1 MIIHEHNGEFY
12 KSTIV
17 PLEGSENNLKG
28 LEQSFLRF
36 PTSTTPAK
44 NFIYQGTKV
53 AGNRN
58 ELKNL
63 FDIKI
68 LQGNSFYKF
77 NGPYSRAYFWKD
89 IPLNMKYSIIK
100 LFEYGIKY
108 PVLTEILA
116 TYFGYQLKS
125 DSMIDLSHMFSDIK
139 DIEDIKRIM
148 QLRESKRKKDLIT
161 DISEE
166 FALILYQL
174 NSVISLSKPQRLNQ
188 DEIDWQ
194 TVSEDVARK
203 NDEILN
209 LIRKRK

>member
-12 KSTIV
+12 ESTIV
-17 PLEGSENNLKG
+17 PLKDSTNELKD

-36 PTSTTPAK
+36 PTSTNRTK

-68 LQGNSFYKF
+68 LQGNSFYEF
-77 NGPYSRAYFWKD
+77 NGPYSRAYFWQNV
-89 IPLNMKYSIIK
+89 PLNMKYSVIK

-108 PVLTEILA
+108 PVITEILA

-125 DSMIDLSHMFSDIK
+125 DSMIDLSHMFSEFK
-139 DIEDIKRIM
+139 DIEDIRRIM

-174 NSVISLSKPQRLNQ
+174 YPVISLSKPQSLSQ